1 MTLLLMLALAI
12 PLTCLALLCSLALA
26 SVMTLGGLMHL
37 VAAVGRASGNAQI
50 ERS

>member
-1 MTLLLMLALAI
+1 MTLLLMLALA
-12 PLTCLALLCSLALA
+12 PLALLCSLALA
-26 SVMTLGGLMHL
+26 GVMTLGGLMHL